1 MNTIAQPYRTTCIP
15 KENRIDTFIPPEY
28 VGQEVEIVICPIYAE
43 NKHDIANAKKKARGS
58 LHKYANID
66 LISSEKGAW
75 EKAIAEKYA
84 RQ

>member
-1 MNTIAQPYRTTCIP
+1 MSQPYRTTCIP
-15 KENRIDTFIPPEY
+15 TENRIDTFIPPEY
-28 VGQEVEIVICPIYAE
+28 VGQEVEIVIYPIYAE
-43 NKHDIANAKKKARGS
+43 HKHDIAKKKARGS